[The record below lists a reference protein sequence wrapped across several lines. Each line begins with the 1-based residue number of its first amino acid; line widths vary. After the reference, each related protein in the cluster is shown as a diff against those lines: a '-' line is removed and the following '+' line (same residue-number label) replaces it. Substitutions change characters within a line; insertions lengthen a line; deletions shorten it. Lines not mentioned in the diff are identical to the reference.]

1 MASTYVNDLRL
12 EEMATG
18 DQSGTWGDTT
28 NVNLELIAE
37 AFSYGTEAS
46 FGSDADATTT
56 IADGATDP
64 ARSLY
69 LKVTSGASLT
79 ATRTLTIAPNTVS
92 KIWIIENATSGS
104 QSINI
109 SQGSGANVTIPNGDV
124 KVIYTDGAGAGAA
137 VVDAFTDLNLGGTTT
152 VAALDAGSGA
162 ITTTGTVTGGTL
174 AGTLSTAAQTNITS
188 VGTLTGLTV
197 NGDVTLTG
205 SSYNIVF
212 DQSDNALE
220 FADSAKATFGAGS
233 DLQIYHDGSNSYVNE
248 SGTGNLY
255 LQGTNHVYLTN
266 SDGSKTYFAGNSPT
280 GWVKLYY
287 DNSVKLETT
296 STGIDVT
303 GVITTDGLTTSADIN
318 FGDNDKAIFG
328 AGSDLQIYHDGSNS
342 YLDEQGTG
350 VLYIRGS
357 AGVYIMKYDNTE
369 TLATFLHDDGVYLYH
384 NNNLKIATTSTGI
397 DVTGTAVTDGLTVAG
412 NVSVDSGT
420 IKLDGN
426 YPVAS
431 GNVALGNSALDD
443 ASLSGA
449 NNTAIGSNSMG
460 ENESG
465 GFNTAVGV
473 ATLSANTTGSTNTA
487 IGQQALNA
495 NTTASNNTA
504 VGSQALKDNTT
515 GTNNTAL
522 GANALDVATTADN
535 NTALGFNTL
544 TLNTSGATNTAV
556 GSNAL
561 VQNTTASQNTAVGS
575 SAMNVNTTGANNTAL
590 GHAALDAN
598 TTASNNTAIGKS
610 SLDANTTG
618 AENTAVGKSSMAV
631 NTTGSYNVALG
642 VNALDAN
649 TTANNNTAL
658 GFKALTNTTTAGAN
672 TAIGSEAAHDN
683 TTGSRLTAVG
693 YKALYA
699 NTTGINNTAVGCEYS
714 GLAGPLGANTT
725 GSSNVAMGDG
735 ALAANTTADNNTA
748 VGLLALRSNTTGT
761 SNTAIGAL
769 SLDANT
775 TASQNTAVGREALT
789 SSDADNNTGIGYRAL
804 YLSTTGTGNTAVGS
818 SSLDSN
824 TTANNNTGVGYLSL
838 AAVTTGHSNTAV
850 GSVALQSSGV
860 DTTDCVAVGCEAL
873 RNASGNRNIGI
884 GNEAGRFATGDDN
897 IVIGD
902 LAADTSTFTGSDNI
916 MIGSNAGT
924 RATSSE
930 ANVFIGFQSGDQV
943 TTGDDNTFVGYD
955 SGDTVT
961 TGFQNTCIGNRA
973 DASATIANATSLG
986 YNISVTSSN
995 NVFIGNTSV
1004 SAIKGQ
1010 VAFSTYSDERIK
1022 REIED
1027 SDLGLE
1033 FIKELKPRKYKRVA
1047 PKDYPEEFLDKNKN
1061 DLSNPD
1067 EVVDGLIAQEVKQT
1081 MDKLGVS
1088 FSGWDEDEN
1097 TTKQSL
1103 EYATFVPALIKSIQ
1117 ELSSQVDELKAE
1129 IQTLKGE

>member
-412 NVSVDSGT
+412 NVSVDGGT

-426 YPVAS
+426 YPT
-431 GNVALGNSALDD
+431 GTNNVALGNTALD
-443 ASLSGA
+443 SITSGDS
-449 NNTAIGSNSMG
+449 NVAIGTNAMTALTEG
-460 ENESG
+460 TESVAVG
-465 GFNTAVGV
+465 ALSLATVTTDNFNTGVGY
-473 ATLSANTTGSTNTA
+473 AT
-487 IGQQALNA
+487 LNA
-495 NTTASNNTA
+495 NTTGTSGTAIGRKALTANTTGDNNTA
-504 VGSQALKDNTT
+504 VGALSLDANTE
-515 GTNNTAL
+515 
-522 GANALDVATTADN
+522 
-535 NTALGFNTL
+535 
-544 TLNTSGATNTAV
+544 GATNTAV
-556 GSNAL
+556 GYQSLSA
-561 VQNTTASQNTAVGS
+561 NTTASQNTAVGS
-575 SAMNVNTTGANNTAL
+575 SAMAVNTTGANNTAL

>member
-46 FGSDADATTT
+46 FSSDADATTT

-426 YPVAS
+426 YPT
-431 GNVALGNSALDD
+431 GTNNVALGNTALD
-443 ASLSGA
+443 SITSGDS
-449 NNTAIGSNSMG
+449 NVAIGTNALTALTEG
-460 ENESG
+460 TESVAVG
-465 GFNTAVGV
+465 ALSLATVTTDNFNTGVGY
-473 ATLSANTTGSTNTA
+473 AT
-487 IGQQALNA
+487 LNA
-495 NTTASNNTA
+495 NTTGTSGTAIGRKALTANTTGDNNTA
-504 VGSQALKDNTT
+504 VGALSLDANTE
-515 GTNNTAL
+515 
-522 GANALDVATTADN
+522 
-535 NTALGFNTL
+535 
-544 TLNTSGATNTAV
+544 GATNTAV
-556 GSNAL
+556 GYQSLSA
-561 VQNTTASQNTAVGS
+561 NTTASQNTAVGS
-575 SAMNVNTTGANNTAL
+575 SAMAVNTTGANNTAL

-775 TASQNTAVGREALT
+775 TAIQNTAVGREALT
-789 SSDADNNTGIGYRAL
+789 SSDANNNTGIGYRAL

>member
-46 FGSDADATTT
+46 FSSDADATTT

-412 NVSVDSGT
+412 NVSVDGGT

-426 YPVAS
+426 YPT
-431 GNVALGNSALDD
+431 GTNNVALGNTALD
-443 ASLSGA
+443 SITSGDS
-449 NNTAIGSNSMG
+449 NVAIGTNAMTALTEG
-460 ENESG
+460 TESVAVG
-465 GFNTAVGV
+465 ALSLATVTTDNFNTGVGY
-473 ATLSANTTGSTNTA
+473 AT
-487 IGQQALNA
+487 LNA
-495 NTTASNNTA
+495 NTTGTSGTAIGRKALTANTTGDNNTA
-504 VGSQALKDNTT
+504 VGALSLDANTE
-515 GTNNTAL
+515 
-522 GANALDVATTADN
+522 
-535 NTALGFNTL
+535 
-544 TLNTSGATNTAV
+544 GATNTAV
-556 GSNAL
+556 GYQSLSA
-561 VQNTTASQNTAVGS
+561 NTTASQNTAVGS
-575 SAMNVNTTGANNTAL
+575 SAMAVNTTGANNTAL

>member
-46 FGSDADATTT
+46 FSSDADATTT

-412 NVSVDSGT
+412 NVSIDGGT

-426 YPVAS
+426 YPT
-431 GNVALGNSALDD
+431 GTNNVALGNTALD
-443 ASLSGA
+443 SITSGDS
-449 NNTAIGSNSMG
+449 NVAIGTNAMTALTEG
-460 ENESG
+460 TESVAVG
-465 GFNTAVGV
+465 ALSLATVTTDNFNTGVGY
-473 ATLSANTTGSTNTA
+473 AT
-487 IGQQALNA
+487 LNA
-495 NTTASNNTA
+495 NTTGTSGTAIGRKALTANTTGDNNTA
-504 VGSQALKDNTT
+504 VGALSLDANTE
-515 GTNNTAL
+515 
-522 GANALDVATTADN
+522 
-535 NTALGFNTL
+535 
-544 TLNTSGATNTAV
+544 GATNTAV
-556 GSNAL
+556 GYQSLSA
-561 VQNTTASQNTAVGS
+561 NTTASQNTAVGS
-575 SAMNVNTTGANNTAL
+575 SAMAVNTTGANNTAL

-1117 ELSSQVDELKAE
+1117 ELSSQVDKLKAE